1 MKRNTIT
8 MLLGLL
14 LAIPVAPVLY
24 ALVGGGLTGFVAC
37 FLLGMVAS
45 AAMRRAVNGV
55 VEGYNWVR
63 YRNAYE
69 NDWTTADKSGKL

>member
-14 LAIPVAPVLY
+14 LVVPVAPVLY
-24 ALVGGGLTGFVAC
+24 TLVGGGLVGLVAC
-37 FLLGMVAS
+37 FLLGVVAS

-55 VEGYNWVR
+55 VEGYNW
-63 YRNAYE
+63 
-69 NDWTTADKSGKL
+69 TKLNKGGTL